1 MRSKKLPSTA
11 TRLPLSRSDE
21 LRRSSPASRMK
32 GSILAALKKIGEF
45 VHLTGS
51 VEWFMEP
58 PSEAIRTLL
67 LKKKPPADGCVFC
80 FHLLFLPLL
89 FFLSSPSPSDN
100 LELFYK
106 APAAPKRVRPEDAIP
121 DYPQNRAVREYVKK
135 SAGRAALGQTV
146 STNQCW
152 RCKLHGHATGS
163 RECPYF
169 QVGNIE
175 AEAERQVR
183 EDPLMQFAP
192 RSAIDGPSEQ
202 KFAKLQELNDLM
214 ESVRQAERER
224 QEKKRRKKAKRE
236 KKKAK
241 KKKKEKKRKRKRA
254 EASVSSSSSSSSSSD

>member
-1 MRSKKLPSTA
+1 
-11 TRLPLSRSDE
+11 
-21 LRRSSPASRMK
+21 MK

-80 FHLLFLPLL
+80 FHLLLLLLSSSVLLSRFFCFFFHLLFLPLL